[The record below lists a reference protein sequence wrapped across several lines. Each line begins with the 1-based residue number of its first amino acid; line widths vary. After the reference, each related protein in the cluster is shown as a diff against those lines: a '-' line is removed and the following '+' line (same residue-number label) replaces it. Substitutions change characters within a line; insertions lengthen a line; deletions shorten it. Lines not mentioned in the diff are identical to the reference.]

1 MEMVSVN
8 IAEVVEN
15 GRPSGNSVKKTQRKL
30 RFSALEELWQDY
42 SFQIVVVIISF
53 VLLIYTVAGNNF
65 NKHLKE
71 SIIRSVHFPYR
82 CVTEDRGL
90 A

>member
-1 MEMVSVN
+1 MVSVN
-8 IAEVVEN
+8 IAEVIEN
-15 GRPSGNSVKKTQRKL
+15 GRPSGHSVKKNQRKL
-30 RFSALEELWQDY
+30 RFRALEELWQDY

-53 VLLIYTVAGNNF
+53 VLLIFTVAGNNF
-65 NKHLKE
+65 NNLKE

-82 CVTEDRGL
+82 CVTTDGGL

>member
-1 MEMVSVN
+1 MVSVN
-8 IAEVVEN
+8 VAEVIEN
-15 GRPSGNSVKKTQRKL
+15 GRPGGNSVKKNQRKL
-30 RFSALEELWQDY
+30 GFRALEELWQDY

-65 NKHLKE
+65 NNLKE
-71 SIIRSVHFPYR
+71 SIIGSVHFPYR
-82 CVTEDRGL
+82 CVTTDGGL